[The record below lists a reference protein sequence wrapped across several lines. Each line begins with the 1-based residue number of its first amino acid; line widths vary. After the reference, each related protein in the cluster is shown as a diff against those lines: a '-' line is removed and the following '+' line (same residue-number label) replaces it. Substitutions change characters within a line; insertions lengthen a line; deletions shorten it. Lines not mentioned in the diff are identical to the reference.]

1 MAKNATNNYRSLFR
15 RLADPDQTEA
25 AIAEIFDL
33 FHGELISYLTRL
45 VPNDDELVKD
55 LVEDL
60 LVELC
65 EHPERFADKR
75 EPKSWLF
82 TVAKYKTKNYLRKA
96 SRRLTEPLV
105 GEFVL
110 ESDLDADSELKRKEL
125 EQVVLETVQG
135 LTDKERKVFMCRW
148 DDGLSAVEIAER
160 YGNDTQT
167 IKNQLSKAIR
177 KIGEKIGHWM
187 GYPVNRRDIND

>member
-65 EHPERFADKR
+65 EHPEQFADKR

-167 IKNQLSKAIR
+167 IKNQLSKALH
-177 KIGEKIGHWM
+177 KNGEKIGHWM
-187 GYPVNRRDIND
+187 GYPVNRKGIKD